1 MKDRTSYFRSA
12 IALASAC
19 LIVGC
24 AQRPAEPTAD
34 RPTRTLAQSAILFA
48 PVRVKIHPLTRFVWL
63 EAVGAVPHIE
73 AHVELLDR
81 WGLPVRALGELRFVA
96 RFSLQTTRAITT
108 TDPGFTGKV
117 TWSVDM
123 TDPERNAADL
133 YDRITRTYRISLTD
147 PILQLVGDEPFTLE
161 VTFAT
166 PGLMVLP
173 ASMQVV
179 PVRRSK

>member
-1 MKDRTSYFRSA
+1 MKVRTSHYGVATA
-12 IALASAC
+12 IASAC

-24 AQRPAEPTAD
+24 APRPATPTAD
-34 RPTRTLAQSAILFA
+34 QSTRTPAQSANLFA
-48 PVRVKIHPLTRFVWL
+48 PVRVQIHPLTRFVWL
-63 EAVGAVPHIE
+63 EAPGAVPHIE
-73 AHVELLDR
+73 AHIELLDR

-96 RFSLQTTRAITT
+96 RFSPQTTRTISKSEP
-108 TDPGFTGKV
+108 DFTGKA

-133 YDRITRTYRISLTD
+133 YDRIVRTYRISLTD
-147 PILQLVGDEPFTLE
+147 PILRLIGDEPFTLE

-173 ASMQVV
+173 ASIQID